1 MTSVLTD
8 GLENPRPVPRPRR
21 RPVTSDTLA
30 ELARLAALAEL
41 ARRSSPS
48 LMHHAILAGTSPAT
62 VAAAAKDDVAEAHI
76 RWHEWADTAVGRDEY
91 LRVHTAFAE
100 AVVARHDALE
110 EELCP

>member
-8 GLENPRPVPRPRR
+8 GLENSRQVPRPRPRPVP
-21 RPVTSDTLA
+21 SDTLS

-41 ARRSSPS
+41 AQRSSPS

-62 VAAAAKDDVAEAHI
+62 VAAAAKVDVAEAHI

-91 LRVHTAFAE
+91 VRVHTAFAE
-100 AVVARHDALE
+100 AVVARHPAVEEALR
-110 EELCP
+110 P

>member
-8 GLENPRPVPRPRR
+8 GLENSRPVPLPRR

-62 VAAAAKDDVAEAHI
+62 VAAAAKVDVAEAHI
-76 RWHEWADTAVGRDEY
+76 RWHEWADAAVGRDEY

>member
-8 GLENPRPVPRPRR
+8 SLGNSRPLPRPRPRPV
-21 RPVTSDTLA
+21 TADTLA
-30 ELARLAALAEL
+30 ELAGLASLAEL

-48 LMHHAILAGTSPAT
+48 LMHRAILAGTAPAT
-62 VAAAAKDDVAEAHI
+62 VAAAAKIDVAEAHI

-100 AVVARHDALE
+100 AVIARHDALE
-110 EELCP
+110 EDL

>member
-8 GLENPRPVPRPRR
+8 GLENSRPVPRPRR

-62 VAAAAKDDVAEAHI
+62 VAAAAKIGVAEAHI

-91 LRVHTAFAE
+91 LRVHAAFAE
-100 AVVARHDALE
+100 AVVARHQAVE
-110 EELCP
+110 AEPCP

>member
-8 GLENPRPVPRPRR
+8 GLENSRPVPRPRP

-48 LMHHAILAGTSPAT
+48 LMHHAVLAGTSPAE
-62 VAAAAKDDVAEAHI
+62 VAAAARIDVAEAHI
-76 RWHEWADTAVGRDEY
+76 RWHEWADSAVGRDEY
-91 LRVHTAFAE
+91 VRVHTAFAE
-100 AVVARHDALE
+100 AVVARHEALE
-110 EELCP
+110 EEPCP

>member
-8 GLENPRPVPRPRR
+8 GLENARPVPRPRP
-21 RPVTSDTLA
+21 RPVASETLT

-62 VAAAAKDDVAEAHI
+62 VAAAAQIDVAEAHI

-91 LRVHTAFAE
+91 LRVHTAFAD
-100 AVVARHDALE
+100 AVVARHRPFAE
-110 EELCP
+110 EPCP

>member
-8 GLENPRPVPRPRR
+8 SLGKVPRPRP
-21 RPVTSDTLA
+21 RPAASDTLA

-48 LMHHAILAGTSPAT
+48 LMHHAILAGIFPAT
-62 VAAAAKDDVAEAHI
+62 VAAAKIDVAEAHI

-91 LRVHTAFAE
+91 LRLHTAFAE
-100 AVVARHDALE
+100 AVVARHQALE
-110 EELCP
+110 EELCR

>member
-8 GLENPRPVPRPRR
+8 GVGNSRPVPRPRR
-21 RPVTSDTLA
+21 RPVARDALA

-41 ARRSSPS
+41 ARTSAPA
-48 LMHHAILAGTSPAT
+48 LMHQAILAGTGPARVA
-62 VAAAAKDDVAEAHI
+62 VAAQLDVAEAHV
-76 RWHEWADTAVGRDEY
+76 RWHEWAESRVDLAEY
-91 LRVHTAFAE
+91 LRVHAAFAE

>member
-8 GLENPRPVPRPRR
+8 GLENSRRFPRPRP
-21 RPVTSDTLA
+21 RPVTSDALA
-30 ELARLAALAEL
+30 ELGRLAALAEL

-48 LMHHAILAGTSPAT
+48 LMHHAILAGTSAAT
-62 VAAAAKDDVAEAHI
+62 VAAAAQLDVAEAHI

-91 LRVHTAFAE
+91 LRVHTAFAH
-100 AVVARHDALE
+100 AVVARHAALE